1 MITLGHNDD
10 TFLAL
15 IAGAVGYLAGK
26 SKTADFEPLIKQFK
40 RRLEALRYFQ
50 VLPPYGFFENREN
63 ARTLF
68 KEGIYCYL
76 FGLPN
81 SSLPTMVRVLEIAL
95 QEKYDN
101 EEGKKPLPEMSLND
115 LLDWAEKKLNLDT
128 MTAHSY
134 RKIRNLIHT
143 DKLVVEQDCLEALRH
158 LSNILNEMFHII
170 PEYILHRNCPN
181 CKCAVKSRHPT
192 QGLFLGSVVTIN
204 KCPSCYVNY
213 KWNIVSI

>member
-1 MITLGHNDD
+1 MGNDD
-10 TFLAL
+10 AFLAI
-15 IAGAVGYLAGK
+15 IAGAVGFLAGK
-26 SKTADFEPLIKQFK
+26 SQTANFDPLIKQFN

-50 VLPPYGFFENREN
+50 VMPPYGFFENREN
-63 ARTLF
+63 ARSLF
-68 KEGIYCYL
+68 REGIYCYL

-101 EEGKKPLPEMSLND
+101 EEGKKPPPEMSLND
-115 LLDWAEKKLNLDT
+115 LLDWSEKKLNLDT

-158 LSNILNEMFHII
+158 LSNILNEMFQII
-170 PEYILHRNCPN
+170 PEYILHSNCPN
-181 CKCAVKSRHPT
+181 CKCSVRSRHPT
-192 QGLFLGSVVTIN
+192 RDLFLGTMVTIN
-204 KCPSCYVNY
+204 KCPGCSVNY
-213 KWNIVSI
+213 NWNIVSI